1 MSILMFV
8 AVLIV
13 VVIFILLQRHYNSV
27 SKQYDQVADEA
38 PPLINN
44 IETNTED
51 PVEADEGMSLKDLNL
66 SDSQQDM
73 VEKLGI
79 DVDTFV
85 ITKEMIECAENK
97 LGKERY
103 QAILAG
109 SAPTFFES
117 LSLVACY

>member
-1 MSILMFV
+1 MFV